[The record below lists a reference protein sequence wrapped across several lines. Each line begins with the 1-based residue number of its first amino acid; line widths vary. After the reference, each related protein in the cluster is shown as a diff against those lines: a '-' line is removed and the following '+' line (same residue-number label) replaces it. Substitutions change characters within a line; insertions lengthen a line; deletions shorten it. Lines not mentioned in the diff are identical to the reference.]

1 MPKSRKLNPIERAD
15 LKLAHKVALEEESAT
30 GRLVGKFAEL
40 GDQPPMRLLC
50 GATIAAGAARGDRR
64 LFRAG
69 LRMLA
74 AHSLAT
80 MAKAFVK
87 DAVDRARP
95 GDAKVRKEYRV
106 KPGRS
111 TAHRLQS
118 MPSGH
123 SAGVV
128 AVAAAALAD
137 YPAVAAPA
145 LAGSVAVV
153 GAQLPSRNHFLSD
166 VAVGSAIG
174 LAAFGL
180 TYLLLP
186 PLESESGS
194 SASAAL
200 RSSTRSIF
208 SHGNR
213 SPSALRPKWP

>member
-1 MPKSRKLNPIERAD
+1 VTNPKPRAQRSLNPVEKVDIGLARA
-15 LKLAHKVALEEESAT
+15 VALEEDSAA
-30 GRLVGKFAEL
+30 GRLVARFGEL
-40 GDQPPMRLLC
+40 GDQPPLQYLC

-87 DAVDRARP
+87 DIVDRTRP
-95 GDAKVRKEYRV
+95 DDAIDRREYRM
-106 KPGRS
+106 KPGKS
-111 TAHRLQS
+111 EAHRLQS

-128 AVAAAALAD
+128 AVAAAALVD
-137 YPAVAAPA
+137 YPALAAPA
-145 LAGSVAVV
+145 VAGSVALV
-153 GAQLPSRNHFLSD
+153 GAQLPSRNHYLSD

-174 LAAFGL
+174 LIAVGL

-186 PLESESGS
+186 PLE
-194 SASAAL
+194 
-200 RSSTRSIF
+200 R
-208 SHGNR
+208 
-213 SPSALRPKWP
+213 PSARARRARP

>member
-1 MPKSRKLNPIERAD
+1 MPSSHKLHPIERAD
-15 LKLAHKVALEEESAT
+15 LKLAHKVALEEDSAA
-30 GRLVGKFAEL
+30 GRMVGKFAEL
-40 GDQPPMRLLC
+40 GDQPPMQLLC

-87 DAVDRARP
+87 DRVDRTRP
-95 GDAKVRKEYRV
+95 CDVLDRKKYRM
-106 KPGRS
+106 KPGKS
-111 TAHRLQS
+111 DAHRLQS

-137 YPAVAAPA
+137 YPAVAGPA
-145 LAGSVAVV
+145 VAGSVAVV

-174 LAAFGL
+174 LAGFGL

-186 PLESESGS
+186 PLGS
-194 SASAAL
+194 
-200 RSSTRSIF
+200 R
-208 SHGNR
+208 NR
-213 SPSALRPKWP
+213 R

>member
-1 MPKSRKLNPIERAD
+1 MPNTKPRARRALKPVEKVDID
-15 LKLAHKVALEEESAT
+15 LAQAVALEENSAA

-40 GDQPPMRLLC
+40 GDQPPMQLLG

-87 DAVDRARP
+87 DAVDRTRP
-95 GDAKVRKEYRV
+95 GDALDRKEYRM
-106 KPGRS
+106 KPGKS
-111 TAHRLQS
+111 DAHRLQS

-137 YPAVAAPA
+137 YPAVAGPA
-145 LAGSVAVV
+145 VAASAALV

-174 LAAFGL
+174 LLASGL

-186 PLESESGS
+186 PLKRRKG
-194 SASAAL
+194 
-200 RSSTRSIF
+200 R
-208 SHGNR
+208 
-213 SPSALRPKWP
+213 

>member
-1 MPKSRKLNPIERAD
+1 MPRSRKLHPIERTD
-15 LKLAHKVALEEESAT
+15 LELARNLALEKDSAA
-30 GRLVGKFAEL
+30 GHLVGKFAEL
-40 GDQPPMRLLC
+40 GDQPPMQMLC

-80 MAKAFVK
+80 MTKAFIK
-87 DAVDRARP
+87 DTVDRTRP
-95 GDAKVRKEYRV
+95 GEVIDRRKYRM
-106 KPGRS
+106 KPGKSSARG
-111 TAHRLQS
+111 LQS

-137 YPAVAAPA
+137 YPAIAGPA
-145 LAGSVAVV
+145 VAGSVALV

-180 TYLLLP
+180 AYLMLP
-186 PLESESGS
+186 PLERQSG
-194 SASAAL
+194 
-200 RSSTRSIF
+200 R
-208 SHGNR
+208 
-213 SPSALRPKWP
+213 

>member
-1 MPKSRKLNPIERAD
+1 MPRSRKLNSIERAD
-15 LKLAHKVALEEESAT
+15 LKLARKVALEEESAP

-40 GDQPPMRLLC
+40 GDQPPMQLLC

-80 MAKAFVK
+80 MAKAFGK

-95 GDAKVRKEYRV
+95 GDARDRAEYRM
-106 KPGRS
+106 KPGAS
-111 TAHRLQS
+111 ADHRLQS

-137 YPAVAAPA
+137 YPAVAGPA
-145 LAGSVAVV
+145 VAASAAVV

-166 VAVGSAIG
+166 VVVGSAIG
-174 LAAFGL
+174 LVAFGL
-180 TYLLLP
+180 ARLLLP
-186 PLESESGS
+186 PLD
-194 SASAAL
+194 
-200 RSSTRSIF
+200 
-208 SHGNR
+208 
-213 SPSALRPKWP
+213 SPSRR